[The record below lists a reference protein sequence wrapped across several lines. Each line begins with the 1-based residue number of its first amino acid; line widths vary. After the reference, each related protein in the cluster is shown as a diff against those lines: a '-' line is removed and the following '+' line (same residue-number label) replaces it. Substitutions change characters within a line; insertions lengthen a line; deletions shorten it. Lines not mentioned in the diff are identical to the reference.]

1 MTLVGV
7 ILATAF
13 SFLSPIQYS
22 SSVRLLIT
30 QANAVGADPYT
41 TLKFTERIAGSLSEL
56 LYSSSFANNI
66 ISEAKGLDP
75 KAFPSD
81 EYQRR
86 KQWQKTIE
94 TAVTPGTGIMV
105 ITAYQSTRDQATS
118 LIDAASRELALQA
131 PNYFGSNV
139 RVQVIDAPLPSQW
152 IARPTFLK
160 NGLFGAVLG
169 FMIGLIWV
177 VAKQGRK

>member
-1 MTLVGV
+1 MTVLGV

-30 QANAVGADPYT
+30 QANAVGTDPYT
-41 TLKFTERIAGSLSEL
+41 TLKFTERIASSLSEL

-66 ISEAKGLDP
+66 IGEAKGLDP
-75 KAFPSD
+75 KAFPND

-105 ITAYQSTRDQATS
+105 ITAYQGTREQATS

-169 FMIGLIWV
+169 FMLGLIWV
-177 VAKQGRK
+177 VATQGRR